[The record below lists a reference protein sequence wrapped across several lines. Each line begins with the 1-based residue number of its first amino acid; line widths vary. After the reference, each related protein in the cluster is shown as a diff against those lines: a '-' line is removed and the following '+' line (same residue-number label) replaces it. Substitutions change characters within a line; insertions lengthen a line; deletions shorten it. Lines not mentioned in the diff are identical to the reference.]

1 MKRTFDIVVS
11 SFAIVALGIVLLWIA
26 LAVKIDSPGPVLF
39 RQQRVGQGGRLF
51 TILKFRSMYWDTD
64 RPSNNV
70 SPSNDPRITRVG
82 RFIRAWYFDELPQLF
97 NVLKGDMSFVGP
109 RPETPEFIALLSPE
123 ERRVLSVR
131 PGIAGPSTLA
141 FMDEGERLSAASD
154 PGSLYVAEILHDRVR
169 LDLEYVGSA
178 SIAYDIR
185 LLIRQALAI
194 VRSRS

>member
-11 SFAIVALGIVLLWIA
+11 SLAIVALGIVRLWIA

>member
-11 SFAIVALGIVLLWIA
+11 SLAIVALGIVLLWIA

>member
-11 SFAIVALGIVLLWIA
+11 SLAIVALGIVLLWIA

-39 RQQRVGQGGRLF
+39 RQQRVGLGGRLF

>member
-39 RQQRVGQGGRLF
+39 RQQRVGLGGRLF